1 MDKIKGNGKMVKKE
15 MVKDLRKYWDENVL
29 RYGDSPKA
37 FDWGSRE
44 SQNKRFNVLCELL
57 PSDESFTVLDVG
69 CGTGDLWKW
78 MALWFEK
85 PFNYTGVD
93 ISPKMIK
100 LARKKDPTLFPSKI
114 PGTFKV
120 HDMAE
125 PLEERYDY
133 VLLSGTLNK
142 RIAEEEEQTA
152 WARRVIRNCWDAA
165 EKGLAYNMLSTYA
178 DHTAPD
184 DYQYNPCKILKYSMS
199 LSRWAKLDHTYMP
212 HDFTVYLW
220 RNQH

>member
-1 MDKIKGNGKMVKKE
+1 MVKNDMVKGE
-15 MVKDLRKYWDENVL
+15 MVKDLKKYWDRNAEK
-29 RYGDSPKA
+29 YGDSPKA

-44 SQNKRFNVLCELL
+44 SQNKRFDVLCDLVPRYEA
-57 PSDESFTVLDVG
+57 FTLLDVG
-69 CGTGDLWKW
+69 CGLG
-78 MALWFEK
+78 ALWGWLATRFDR
-85 PFNYTGVD
+85 PFSYTGVD
-93 ISPKMIK
+93 ISPKMIQ
-100 LARKKDPTLFPSKI
+100 LAQEKHPNLI
-114 PGTFKV
+114 FKV

-184 DYQYNPCKILKYSMS
+184 DYQYNPCKILRYAMS

>member
-1 MDKIKGNGKMVKKE
+1 MVKPE
-15 MVKDLRKYWDENVL
+15 MIEDLRKYWDENVL
-29 RYGDSPKA
+29 RHGDSPKA

-44 SQNKRFNVLCELL
+44 SQYKRFNVLSEIL
-57 PSDESFTVLDVG
+57 PKDEPFTVLDVG
-69 CGTGDLWKW
+69 CGLGDLWKW
-78 MALWFEK
+78 MATRFDR
-85 PFNYTGVD
+85 PFSYTGID
-93 ISPKMIK
+93 ISPKMIQ
-100 LARKKDPTLFPSKI
+100 LAQEKVQRRILFPV
-114 PGTFKV
+114 TFKV

-125 PLEERYDY
+125 PLAERYDY

-165 EKGLAYNMLSTYA
+165 EKGLAFNMLSTYA

-212 HDFTVYLW
+212 HDFTIYLW
-220 RNQH
+220 REQP